1 MSISSFYVMTYKK
14 FKCHSILKFFAIDP
28 AVMRRCE
35 NLRVRPLATAVM
47 TAARP

>member
-1 MSISSFYVMTYKK
+1 MPPLPSLRVVTQQKN
-14 FKCHSILKFFAIDP
+14 ILKFFAIDP

-35 NLRVRPLATAVM
+35 NLRVRPLATAAM